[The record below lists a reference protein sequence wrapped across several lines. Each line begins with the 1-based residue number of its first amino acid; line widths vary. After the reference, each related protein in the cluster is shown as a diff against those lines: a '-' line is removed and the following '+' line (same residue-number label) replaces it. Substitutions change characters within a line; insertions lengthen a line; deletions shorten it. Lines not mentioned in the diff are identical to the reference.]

1 MKIKTSP
8 EVSMRMSKQ
17 KREETRPEIEIAR
30 ACFSLGLRYR
40 KNVKIQEVKTVA
52 DLVFKKHKLIVFIDG
67 CFWHG
72 CPYHYKTPKTNSEW
86 WDAKTERNK
95 IRDKT
100 KTKELR
106 KLGWKVMRIWEHT
119 NPDKAAEKILL
130 ETKN

>member
-17 KREETRPEIEIAR
+17 KSEYTRPEIEIAR
-30 ACFSLGLRYR
+30 ACFSLVLRYR
-40 KNVKIQEVKTVA
+40 KNVKIQEAKTVA